1 MGYLKSYRNIDTP
14 CSLGKI
20 HPSGHHPEIF
30 ILALEEMAIGTG
42 KHYKTFS
49 SL

>member
-1 MGYLKSYRNIDTP
+1 MAISSKAKM
-14 CSLGKI
+14 KI